1 MEGKKSQLQLK
12 FNTRN
17 MCQSQCLRETR
28 HRLALHAD
36 VVRAPPLMNTRAK
49 TSEHQLVASHGA
61 NRQLQKTWIGKVTQ
75 SEVFWLILFLVNFV
89 FLSD

>member
-1 MEGKKSQLQLK
+1 
-12 FNTRN
+12 

-49 TSEHQLVASHGA
+49 TSERQLVASHGA